1 MKSFHRRT
9 HRPAPEREPAARA
22 PAERP
27 AGLERADVLVVAREL
42 AASRTLA
49 RRLIERG
56 MIGSDA
62 GTIDKASQLLP
73 VDAHLVLYPGPP
85 QDPSQDLDE
94 T

>member
-1 MKSFHRRT
+1 ANVQKYY
-9 HRPAPEREPAARA
+9 PAYTPGTRFDAALDRFGGKY
-22 PAERP
+22 EEKMVGRF
-27 AGLERADVLVVAREL
+27 GLGCL
-42 AASRTLA
+42 LA